1 MTMTNAAPKQD
12 FSQAVSRSIDVI
24 HNKDA
29 KNLRF
34 ENLSLG
40 LADGTTL
47 FSGFSL
53 TLEPGDRLMIT
64 GPLGCGKSSIL
75 RAALDKWEHGSGA
88 IETPERAQILC
99 LTQKPYMPLTS
110 LKGIVTYP
118 RPAEQYDDAAV
129 AAALEQSGMG
139 HLAADINDKSKDGS
153 YWQSRLSGGQQQSV
167 VFARAFL
174 QKPPVLMLD
183 EATSAMDAASQERF
197 YGMTVAQLPDSIII
211 SISHR
216 PEVMKHHT
224 LHAEFVNRTIR
235 VQPIA
240 AGRPGPK
247 PETPAP

>member
-1 MTMTNAAPKQD
+1 MTNAAPKQD
-12 FSQAVSRSIDVI
+12 FSQASSRAIGVS

-29 KNLRF
+29 KTLRF

-40 LADGTTL
+40 LADGTVL
-47 FSGFSL
+47 FSGLSL
-53 TLEPGDRLMIT
+53 TLEPGDRMVIT

-88 IETPERAQILC
+88 IETPERSKILC
-99 LTQKPYMPLTS
+99 LTQKPYMPLTC
-110 LKGIVTYP
+110 LKGIVAYP
-118 RPAEQYDDAAV
+118 KAADQYSDADV
-129 AAALEQSGMG
+129 AAALEKSNMG
-139 HLAADINDKSKDGS
+139 HLAAEMNDKNKDGS

-197 YGMTVAQLPDSIII
+197 YSMTVAQLPESIII

-224 LHAEFVNRTIR
+224 LHAEFVNRTIQ
-235 VQPIA
+235 V
-240 AGRPGPK
+240 RPLSADRSGPK
-247 PETPAP
+247 PGVPAP